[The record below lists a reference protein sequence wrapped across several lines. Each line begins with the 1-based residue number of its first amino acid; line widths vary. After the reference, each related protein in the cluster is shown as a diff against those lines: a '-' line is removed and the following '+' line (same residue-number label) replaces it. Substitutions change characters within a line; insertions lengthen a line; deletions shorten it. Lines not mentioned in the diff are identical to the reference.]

1 MPRNDPED
9 LDDDLEDEDDDDLD
23 PEDDP
28 KPEPQQVRM
37 SRKDIRRL
45 EKKAKEGDKS
55 AARVAELE
63 KRLAFQEAK
72 VDLKS
77 KAGAFFAA
85 HYDGE
90 LDPEKIRE
98 AATDI
103 GVPVGELEPEGP
115 ELNEGEEK
123 STKERQEASS
133 GAQPDDGKG
142 EQKPDPKQEA
152 LKAGQER
159 IDAGKSEE
167 DGLAAGIGALA
178 SAAVDGD
185 KRATWDINSQ

>member
-9 LDDDLEDEDDDDLD
+9 FDDDLDPEDDDDLD
-23 PEDDP
+23 PEDDT

-45 EKKAKEGDKS
+45 EKKAKEGDKH

-63 KRLAFQEAK
+63 KKLAFKDAK
-72 VDLKS
+72 VDLDSKS
-77 KAGAFFAA
+77 GAFFAK

-98 AATDI
+98 AAQEL
-103 GVPVGELEPEGP
+103 GVPVGEVEPEGP
-115 ELNEGEEK
+115 PLDPDEEK
-123 STKERQEASS
+123 STKERQEAST

-142 EQKPDPKQEA
+142 EAKPDPKEQA
-152 LKAGQER
+152 LKVGQER

-178 SAAVDGD
+178 GAAMDGD
-185 KRATWDINSQ
+185 KRATWTIGE